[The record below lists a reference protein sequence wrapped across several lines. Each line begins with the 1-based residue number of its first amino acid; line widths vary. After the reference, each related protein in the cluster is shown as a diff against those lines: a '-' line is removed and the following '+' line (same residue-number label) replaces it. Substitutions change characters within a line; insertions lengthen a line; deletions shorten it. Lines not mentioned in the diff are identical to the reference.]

1 MPGAGQVR
9 AIRNRIRSVENT
21 AKVTKAMEL
30 VAASKMRRAQDRAFA
45 ARPYAERMRIVLARL
60 AGSSEARGGG
70 DQDQLHP
77 LLEQRTVRHFAFIH
91 ITANRGLAGGLNGN
105 MNRAGA
111 ALALEHQPRV
121 ERVSVL
127 PVGRKGR
134 DFFRRAGFPE
144 IAEFT
149 DLGDYPSL
157 GDTLPI
163 SRIVTQDYISGE
175 IDQVY
180 IGYQRFVSTAVQ
192 RPTVRQL
199 LPIEPPPEL
208 EQLQDAMGMSGS
220 IDFIFEPSPQVL
232 LETLLPRY
240 LEMQVFEAILE
251 AAASEQSAR
260 MVAMHAAT
268 DAANDMVADLTL
280 TSNKARQELITSELL
295 DIVGGTAAVEA

>member
-9 AIRNRIRSVENT
+9 AIRGRIRSVENT

-30 VAASKMRRAQDRAFA
+30 VAASKMRRAQDRALA
-45 ARPYAERMRIVLARL
+45 ARPYSERMRAVLASL
-60 AGSSEARGGG
+60 AASPEARGGDG
-70 DQDQLHP
+70 DSLHP
-77 LLEQRTVRHFAFIH
+77 LLDQREVKHFAFIH
-91 ITANRGLAGGLNGN
+91 ITANRGLAGGLNAN

-111 ALALEHQPRV
+111 NLALERQPHV
-121 ERVSVL
+121 ERVSVI

-134 DFFRRAGFPE
+134 DFFRRAGFPQ

-149 DLGDYPSL
+149 ELGDYPTM

-163 SRIVTQDYISGE
+163 SRIVTDDYMNGE

-180 IGYQRFVSTAVQ
+180 VGFQQFINTAVQ

-199 LPIEPPPEL
+199 LPIEPPEEDDGAP
-208 EQLQDAMGMSGS
+208 GGRT
-220 IDFIFEPSPQVL
+220 DFIFEPSPQAL

-240 LEMQVFEAILE
+240 VEMQVFEAILE

-260 MVAMHAAT
+260 MVAMRAAT

-280 TSNKARQELITSELL
+280 TYNKARQELITSELL
-295 DIVGGTAAVEA
+295 DIVGGTAAIEA

>member
-9 AIRNRIRSVENT
+9 AIRGRIKSVENT

-30 VAASKMRRAQDRAFA
+30 VAASKMRRAQERALA
-45 ARPYAERMRIVLARL
+45 ARPYSERMRTVLARL
-60 AGSSEARGGG
+60 AASPEARGGG
-70 DQDQLHP
+70 DGDSLHP
-77 LLEQRTVRHFAFIH
+77 LLDQRQVRHFAFIH
-91 ITANRGLAGGLNGN
+91 ITANRGLAGGLNAN

-111 ALALEHQPRV
+111 SLALERQPHV

-127 PVGRKGR
+127 SVGRKGR
-134 DFFRRAGFPE
+134 DFFRRAGFPQ

-149 DLGDYPSL
+149 DLGDYPSM

-180 IGYQRFVSTAVQ
+180 VGFQQFINTAVQ
-192 RPTVRQL
+192 RPMVRQL
-199 LPIEPPPEL
+199 LPIEPPPEDS
-208 EQLQDAMGMSGS
+208 ESMGGGA
-220 IDFIFEPSPQVL
+220 DFIFEPSPQAL

-240 LEMQVFEAILE
+240 VEMQVFEAILE

-280 TSNKARQELITSELL
+280 TYNKARQELVTSELL
-295 DIVGGTAAVEA
+295 DIVGGTAAIQA